1 MLSRL
6 DISAEAVRNNY
17 RQFCRVAGKHRVA
30 PVLKANAYGHG
41 LKQIYDALKGEGMP
55 WLCVN
60 YLTEAKALRDYGFT
74 GRILIVGPPV
84 ERDLPFAAEID
95 AEMTL
100 GNPQVVDA
108 WIKAKKKCRIHVK
121 VDTGLSRQ
129 GFLPSEIAPIA
140 ESLKPHKD
148 KVVGIA
154 THFANVED
162 VTEHAYADHQLAE
175 FQKAKKVFEAAGF
188 SLLAHAAA
196 SAPAL
201 ILAASRFDLV
211 RVGISLYG
219 VWPSSI
225 TRVSYLQL
233 NDKVLD
239 LKPVARW
246 ITEVTT
252 VKAVKA
258 GQYIGY
264 GCTFRSIR
272 DMRIAVLPVGYYE
285 GYPRI
290 AGENASYVLIRG
302 KRCPL
307 VGRICMNMMMVDV
320 THLDRVEVGDPV
332 TLIGEDG
339 GDQVSAGDVAGWS
352 KTIHY
357 ELLSRIHP
365 EIPRQLTD

>member
-17 RQFCRVAGKHRVA
+17 RQFCDIAGKQRVA

-41 LKQIYDALKGEGMP
+41 LKEVYEALKDEAMP

-60 YLTEAKALRDYGFT
+60 YLAEAKILRDLGFK

-84 ERDLPFAAEID
+84 GRELPLAAELD

-100 GNPQVVDA
+100 GNHEVVQA
-108 WIKAKKKCRIHVK
+108 WLKSKAKCRIHVK
-121 VDTGLSRQ
+121 IDTGLSRQ
-129 GFLPSEIAPIA
+129 GFVVDEVAKVMGD
-140 ESLKPHKD
+140 LKPHKD
-148 KVVGIA
+148 KVVGIG

-162 VTEHAYADHQLAE
+162 VTDHAYADEQLDA
-175 FQKAKKVFEAAGF
+175 FNRARKLFADAGF
-188 SLLAHAAA
+188 SLLSHAAA

-201 ILAASRFDLV
+201 ILGESRFDLI
-211 RVGISLYG
+211 RIGISLYG
-219 VWPSSI
+219 VWPSPL

-233 NDKVLD
+233 TAKVLN

-246 ITEVTT
+246 VTEVTT
-252 VKAVKA
+252 VKGVKA

-320 THLDRVEVGDPV
+320 THLDLVEVGDSV
-332 TLIGEDG
+332 TLIGDDG
-339 GDQVSAGDVAGWS
+339 KDHVSAGDVAGWS

-365 EIPRQLTD
+365 EIPRCLTD

>member
-17 RQFCRVAGKHRVA
+17 RQFCKVAGKHRVA

-41 LKQIYDALKGEGMP
+41 LKEVYEALKGEGMP

-60 YLTEAKALRDYGFT
+60 YLSEAKTLRDFGFA

-84 ERDLPFAAEID
+84 ARELALAAELD

-100 GNPQVVDA
+100 GNKVVVDA
-108 WIKAKKKCRIHVK
+108 WLKAKAKCRIHVK
-121 VDTGLSRQ
+121 IDTGLSRQ
-129 GFLPSEIAPIA
+129 GFLA
-140 ESLKPHKD
+140 EEAAQVAEDLKPHKD

-162 VTEHAYADHQLAE
+162 VTDHAYADEQLAA
-175 FQKAKKVFEAAGF
+175 FNVAKKTFAAAGY

-201 ILAASRFDLV
+201 ILGESRFDLV
-211 RVGISLYG
+211 RIGISLYG
-219 VWPSSI
+219 VWPSSL

-246 ITEVTT
+246 VTEVTT
-252 VKAVKA
+252 VKGVKA

-320 THLDRVEVGDPV
+320 SHLEQVEVGDSV

-339 GDQVSAGDVAGWS
+339 KDQVSAGDVAGWS

-365 EIPRQLTD
+365 EIPRRLT

>member
-41 LKQIYDALKGEGMP
+41 LTEVYEALKGEAMP

-60 YLTEAKALRDYGFT
+60 YLSEAKVLRNAGYR

-84 ERDLPFAAEID
+84 ARELGLAAELD

-100 GNPQVVDA
+100 GNQVVVDA
-108 WIKAKKKCRIHVK
+108 WLKATAKCRIHVK
-121 VDTGLSRQ
+121 IDTGLSRQ
-129 GFLPSEIAPIA
+129 GFLVDEAVA
-140 ESLKPHKD
+140 VAKALEPHKD
-148 KVVGIA
+148 KVVGIG

-162 VTEHAYADHQLAE
+162 VTDHAYADEQLAA
-175 FQKAKKVFEAAGF
+175 FNNARKIFDKAGF
-188 SLLAHAAA
+188 SLLSHAAA

-201 ILAASRFDLV
+201 ILEASRFDLV
-211 RVGISLYG
+211 RIGISLYG
-219 VWPSSI
+219 VWPSSL

-246 ITEVTT
+246 VTEVTT
-252 VKAVKA
+252 VKSVKA

-290 AGENASYVLIRG
+290 AGENASFVLIRG

-320 THLDRVEVGDPV
+320 THLDQVEVGDSV
-332 TLIGEDG
+332 TLIGDDG
-339 GDQVSAGDVAGWS
+339 KDHVSAGDVAGWS

-365 EIPRQLTD
+365 EIPRRLTD